1 MRGAEAC
8 DEGSKEE
15 NEGTMRNKREMVTM
29 NRRMEGKIMKCGMR
43 DKMSAE
49 GARAFEDR
57 LQERVSCDRGETEWK
72 RGSGWRSRPADTE

>member
-49 GARAFEDR
+49 GAGAFEDR
-57 LQERVSCDRGETEWK
+57 LQERVSCDRGETNRVEKREWMAK
-72 RGSGWRSRPADTE
+72 